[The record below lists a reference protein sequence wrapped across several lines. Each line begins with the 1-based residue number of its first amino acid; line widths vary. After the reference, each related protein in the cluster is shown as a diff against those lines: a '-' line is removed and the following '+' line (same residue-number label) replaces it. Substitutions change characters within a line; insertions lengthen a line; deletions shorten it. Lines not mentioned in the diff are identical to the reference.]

1 MAIIQSTRYVC
12 DLCGQEFSQNGYI
25 AKETIPYS
33 PAGEDLTQENSRAVM
48 SMDLCESC
56 AMCLRTVIGKHFC
69 KVIKDGNGA
78 VSVTPRFVTELG
90 VNGITP

>member
-33 PAGEDLTQENSRAVM
+33 PAGEWCCVSNSQVR
-48 SMDLCESC
+48 
-56 AMCLRTVIGKHFC
+56 
-69 KVIKDGNGA
+69 DGAGC
-78 VSVTPRFVTELG
+78 
-90 VNGITP
+90 